1 MAVPTRSNSAR
12 NWRAAAAVLLGLLS
26 VACLPAGVA
35 LAHYSDVDLIQAG
48 YAVAPAFLFGV
59 GAVLLARAA
68 RRRSERTIGRV
79 GGRRTART
87 GRLLGILGIYLALA
101 GALSL
106 AVYEILDYLSA

>member
-1 MAVPTRSNSAR
+1 LAVPTRSNRAR
-12 NWRAAAAVLLGLLS
+12 NWRAAAAVLLGLVS
-26 VACLPAGVA
+26 VASLPVGVA

-48 YAVAPAFLFGV
+48 YAVAPAFVAGV
-59 GAVLLARAA
+59 GAVLFARAA

-79 GGRRTART
+79 GGERTARI

-106 AVYEILDYLSA
+106 AVYEVLDYLSA

>member
-1 MAVPTRSNSAR
+1 MAVPTRSNSAW
-12 NWRAAAAVLLGLLS
+12 NWRAAAAVLLGLVS
-26 VACLPAGVA
+26 VACLPVGVA

-48 YAVAPAFLFGV
+48 YAVAPAFVVGV
-59 GAVLLARAA
+59 GAVLFARAA

-79 GGRRTART
+79 GGRRTARI

>member
-1 MAVPTRSNSAR
+1 MAV
-12 NWRAAAAVLLGLLS
+12 
-26 VACLPAGVA
+26 
-35 LAHYSDVDLIQAG
+35 AHYSDVDLIQAG
-48 YAVAPAFLFGV
+48 YAVAPALVFGV
-59 GAVLLARAA
+59 GAVLFARAA

-79 GGRRTART
+79 GGRRTARI